1 MGTHET
7 TAHLSGHQ
15 GAIYDALW
23 DPNTRTWLTA
33 GGDGIVAEWHAQGT
47 GEGRALLH
55 HEKAFFALGVHG
67 TTRAAGTEN
76 GELFIWEA
84 NQPEAVSRI
93 EAHNNGIFAM
103 AWSRDSHW
111 LTGGGDERIA
121 LWRGTELRDE
131 WSLPGAEKIR
141 SIVHGPDST
150 FIGTTAG
157 KAFLAPHLEA
167 GCSMRNVTAFDA
179 HTGGCYAALWLPE
192 KRTWL
197 SSGRD
202 GCIRAWTPT
211 GEEILSIPA
220 HEGAIYRMVSD
231 GTHLW
236 TASRDKTLKA
246 WRLSDLAF
254 VRKITHREGGS
265 TRSINALACRTQ
277 QQSST
282 LLFGGDDRTG
292 RLFTY

>member
-1 MGTHET
+1 MPRNTYCMLITALRALNSAIDGNPRT

-55 HEKAFFALGVHG
+55 HEKAFFTLGVHG

-93 EAHNNGIFAM
+93 EAHNNGIFAI

-131 WSLPGAEKIR
+131 WSFPGAEKSGAWSTAPIPR
-141 SIVHGPDST
+141 SSERPRARHSLLPTSKQVAACAMSLH
-150 FIGTTAG
+150 
-157 KAFLAPHLEA
+157 
-167 GCSMRNVTAFDA
+167 SMRTPAVLC
-179 HTGGCYAALWLPE
+179 GPLAAGE
-192 KRTWL
+192 K
-197 SSGRD
+197 
-202 GCIRAWTPT
+202 
-211 GEEILSIPA
+211 
-220 HEGAIYRMVSD
+220 
-231 GTHLW
+231 
-236 TASRDKTLKA
+236 
-246 WRLSDLAF
+246 DLAF
-254 VRKITHREGGS
+254 LRSGRVHTGLDSHR
-265 TRSINALACRTQ
+265 
-277 QQSST
+277 
-282 LLFGGDDRTG
+282 
-292 RLFTY
+292 

>member
-93 EAHNNGIFAM
+93 EAHNNGIFAI

-121 LWRGTELRDE
+121 LWRGTKLRDE

-141 SIVHGPDST
+141 CMVHGPDST

-157 KAFLAPHLEA
+157 KAFLTPHLGA
-167 GCSMRNVTAFDA
+167 GCSMRNITAFDA

-197 SSGRD
+197 TSGRD

-211 GEEILSIPA
+211 GE
-220 HEGAIYRMVSD
+220 
-231 GTHLW
+231 
-236 TASRDKTLKA
+236 
-246 WRLSDLAF
+246 
-254 VRKITHREGGS
+254 
-265 TRSINALACRTQ
+265 
-277 QQSST
+277 
-282 LLFGGDDRTG
+282 
-292 RLFTY
+292 